1 MADLVTRFA
10 PSPTGFLHLGHLY
23 SALEA
28 RRLADAQGGEMRLRI
43 EDIDAPRCRPAF
55 HQAIL
60 EDLEFMG
67 VAWEGE
73 VMVQSGRME
82 AYAAALE
89 SLKERELAYPC
100 FLSRRELDDL
110 LSAPH
115 GPNEPQSSRN
125 SRDSQGS
132 RGSQGSQN
140 SRDSQG
146 ARGSQGLLNDPQD
159 PHGGGDADRATNTD
173 RLIDASIAAERRESG
188 QEPAWRLRMEAVAP
202 LLKGLDYENHGHG
215 REPVGFTGLG
225 DPVIAR
231 KDIATSYHL
240 AVVVDD
246 AAQGVTHIV
255 RGMDLL
261 DSTPLHRV
269 LQALLDLPET
279 VWSHHPLVL
288 DGGGRRL
295 SNRGDA
301 MPIRAMRHA
310 GMDAAAI
317 LKALETSEKG

>member
-10 PSPTGFLHLGHLY
+10 PSPTGFLHLGHLH

-43 EDIDAPRCRPAF
+43 EDIDTPRCRPAF
-55 HQAIL
+55 HKAIP

-67 VAWEGE
+67 IAWEGE
-73 VMVQSGRME
+73 AMVQSGRME
-82 AYAAALE
+82 AYAAALG
-89 SLKERELAYPC
+89 SLQERELAYPC

-115 GPNEPQSSRN
+115 G
-125 SRDSQGS
+125 SRDSGGS
-132 RGSQGSQN
+132 QDSEGSGGSQGSQ
-140 SRDSQG
+140 
-146 ARGSQGLLNDPQD
+146 GSQGPRDSRSGSGS
-159 PHGGGDADRATNTD
+159 PHASQDADRATNTD
-173 RLIDASIAAERRESG
+173 PLIDAGLAAERRESG

-202 LLKGLDYENHGHG
+202 LLEGLDHEELGQG
-215 REPVGFTGLG
+215 RRPVDFAGLG
-225 DPVIAR
+225 DTVIAR

-246 AAQGVTHIV
+246 AAQGVTHVV
-255 RGMDLL
+255 RGTDLL
-261 DSTPLHRV
+261 ESTPLHRV

-279 VWSHHPLVL
+279 VWAHHQLVL
-288 DGGGRRL
+288 DNAGRRL

-301 MPIRAMRHA
+301 MPVRAMRHA

-317 LKALETSEKG
+317 LKALDSCGKG